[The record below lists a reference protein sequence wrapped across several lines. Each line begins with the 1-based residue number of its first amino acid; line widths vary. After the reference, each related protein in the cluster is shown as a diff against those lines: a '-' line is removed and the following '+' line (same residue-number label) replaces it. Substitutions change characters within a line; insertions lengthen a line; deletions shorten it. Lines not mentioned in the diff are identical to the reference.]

1 MLEDYIAEYFT
12 TQMRTTI
19 FVQKIDLRMDRVQN
33 DLFVLYV

>member
-12 TQMRTTI
+12 TPMRTII